1 MKMMGDG
8 EGGELCLREGGHPAA
23 DVGEHPGILVDH
35 GHGLAHH
42 LPAFKT
48 PLFSTE
54 ELEDDRRRR
63 RRHSRRSW
71 SSCPGSWGSNW
82 TISWSERNGFAK
94 RTCLTRVIGRGRL
107 RMKVMKD

>member
-8 EGGELCLREGGHPAA
+8 EGGQLELLQIGGEKGE
-23 DVGEHPGILVDH
+23 VGIVHH

-54 ELEDDRRRR
+54 ELEDDRRRS
-63 RRHSRRSW
+63 HSRSSW
-71 SSCPGSWGSNW
+71 SSCPGEAAGSQA
-82 TISWSERNGFAK
+82 G
-94 RTCLTRVIGRGRL
+94 VRGMVL
-107 RMKVMKD
+107 L